1 MGNTFM
7 LKKKQ
12 IVAPMGAPADST
24 LLKEE
29 DIMAK
34 AKKGDYMTCNECGL
48 VLVVD
53 EACGCAAA
61 DVICCDAPMK
71 KGKAVAAKVKAK
83 AKAAKKVVKKK
94 AKPAKKVAR
103 KPAAKK
109 VVKKKVA
116 AKK

>member
-1 MGNTFM
+1 MGDAFM
-7 LKKKQ
+7 LRKNQ

-94 AKPAKKVAR
+94 
-103 KPAAKK
+103 
-109 VVKKKVA
+109 VA

>member
-1 MGNTFM
+1 
-7 LKKKQ
+7 
-12 IVAPMGAPADST
+12 MGAPADST

-29 DIMAK
+29 HIMAK
-34 AKKGDYMTCNECGL
+34 AKKGDYMSCNECGL

-53 EACGCAAA
+53 EACGCAEA

-71 KGKAVAAKVKAK
+71 KGKAAAAKIKTK
-83 AKAAKKVVKKK
+83 AKAAKKVAKKK
-94 AKPAKKVAR
+94 VAKKPAKKVAR